1 MRTTKIRRA
10 GRITQPYLQ
19 SAAKTPSPSAKA
31 RRLPLPIR
39 NLLLTHSLQNIPWA
53 QKMSPDTK
61 KPVVTHW
68 LFLSSHPLISSCP

>member
-53 QKMSPDTK
+53 QKNESRHEK
-61 KPVVTHW
+61 A
-68 LFLSSHPLISSCP
+68 SGHPLAFSFFASLNK